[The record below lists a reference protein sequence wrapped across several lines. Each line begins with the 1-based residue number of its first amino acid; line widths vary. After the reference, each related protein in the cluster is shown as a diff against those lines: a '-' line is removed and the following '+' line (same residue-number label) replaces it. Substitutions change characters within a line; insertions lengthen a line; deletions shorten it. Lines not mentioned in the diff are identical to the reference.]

1 MGALLLK
8 GAISMIQYSKKQLI
22 NFYDLDDIPGCFS
35 LSEAIEPNDCDN
47 CYLKDLCELTKNK
60 LKK

>member
-1 MGALLLK
+1 MGAILLEE
-8 GAISMIQYSKKQLI
+8 AIFVIQYSKKQLI

-35 LSEAIEPNDCDN
+35 LQEAIEPNNCDS
-47 CYLKDLCELTKNK
+47 CSLKDLCELTKNK